1 MPRIEK
7 KKKIAYNRKEVLES
21 ELPMKL
27 LSFDTSNKTLSLA
40 LLDGNQLVA
49 DFTLNIQKNHSISL
63 MPVID
68 FLMDQL
74 GWQPADLERI
84 VVAQGPGSYTGLR
97 VAVATAKTLAYTL
110 GIDLVGVSSL
120 YALTEDE
127 PGLVVP
133 LINARRNTAYVGFY
147 NNGRAVQ
154 PDRHDDFSVV
164 LDRLEGQTS
173 LTFVGEVA
181 AFADQ
186 IRERFP
192 EAAIK
197 ETLPSA
203 YRIGL
208 LGQELPAVD
217 AHSFVPAY
225 LKKVE
230 AEENWLKTNAQG
242 DLDTYI
248 KRV

>member
-1 MPRIEK
+1 
-7 KKKIAYNRKEVLES
+7 
-21 ELPMKL
+21 MKTL
-27 LSFDTSNKTLSLA
+27 AIDSSNQALSLA
-40 LLDGNQLVA
+40 LLDGSHLVS
-49 DFTLNIQKNHSISL
+49 DYCLTLQKNHSVSL
-63 MPVID
+63 MPAIE
-68 FLMDQL
+68 FLMAQA
-74 GWQPADLERI
+74 GWRPVDLERI
-84 VVAQGPGSYTGLR
+84 VVAEGPGSYTGLR

-110 GIDLVGVSSL
+110 DIDLVGVSSL
-120 YALTEDE
+120 YALTVEGE
-127 PGLVVP
+127 GLVVP

-147 NNGRAVQ
+147 ENGRALE

-164 LDRLEGQTS
+164 LDSLEGQEN

-181 AFADQ
+181 VFVDQ

-192 EAAIK
+192 EAVVK

-208 LGQELPAVD
+208 LGQDLPAVD
-217 AHSFVPAY
+217 VHSFVPAY

-230 AEENWLKTNAQG
+230 AEENWFKTNAEG
-242 DLDTYI
+242 DTSAYI

>member
-1 MPRIEK
+1 M
-7 KKKIAYNRKEVLES
+7 
-21 ELPMKL
+21 
-27 LSFDTSNKTLSLA
+27 KTLAIDSSNQALSIA
-40 LLDGNQLVA
+40 LLDGQQLVS
-49 DFTLNIQKNHSISL
+49 DYCLTVKKNHSISL
-63 MPVID
+63 MPAID
-68 FLMDQL
+68 FLMEQV
-74 GWQPADLERI
+74 GWAPVDLERI

-120 YALTEDE
+120 YALTEDDL
-127 PGLVVP
+127 GLVVP
-133 LINARRNTAYVGFY
+133 LINARRNTVYIGFY
-147 NNGRAVQ
+147 ENGRAVQ
-154 PDRHDDFSVV
+154 PDRHDDFSTV

-186 IRERFP
+186 IKERFP

-242 DLDTYI
+242 DTSAYI